1 MDKYHQQIIAILI
14 KSDLDVAEVTKLDCI
29 ADMIFDR
36 QQYPAI
42 SLLIKEKNWKAI
54 ESMDTSAAE
63 YREYLSIYTF
73 HDQVQQLYAVT
84 IYDSDELWQDPEV
97 LDIFPL

>member
-54 ESMDTSAAE
+54 ESRDTPAAE

-73 HDQVQQLYAVT
+73 HDQAQQLYAVT